1 MQPLPKEYN
10 FTEIE
15 RKWQQK
21 WEEMGIHRYDWN
33 DQKRVPFSIDTPPP
47 YPSGELH
54 MGNVLNWTYFDM
66 VARYKRM
73 RGFNVLFP
81 QGWDC
86 HGLGIEIQVE
96 KARNIRKRDVPPDQF
111 RAWCIEL
118 VEKYIAMMKEG
129 ILKLGCSI
137 DWTTEYRTMNPDY
150 WRRTQLSFIL
160 LYQKGFMYQGT
171 HPVNWCPRCETA
183 IADAEVDYDK
193 REGVLNYIRY
203 PLEGSNEYLLIATS
217 RPEFI
222 PACVAVEVN
231 PQDDRFNKY
240 ISKKIVVPVVNRT
253 VPIIGE
259 ETVDPAFGTG
269 VVQICTY
276 GDKEDVKTVMK
287 HKLPVIMLL
296 TENGRITENGGKY
309 AGLTINQARAAI
321 VQDLTEA
328 GLLEKTEKITQEVG
342 RCDRCKAHVEILER
356 KQWFMK
362 TRQMTEAVEKTAN
375 EVVWY
380 PDYMKTRLIDWARSL
395 DWDWV
400 ISRQRLFATPIPVW
414 YCKNCGELIL
424 AEPEWVP
431 IDPKLEGPRVD
442 KCPKCGSQEFIGER
456 DVFDTWMDS
465 SITCAVHAGWP
476 DRADWKRRFPADM
489 HPSGIDII
497 RTWAYYLMVR
507 HLALFDEKPYKSCLI
522 NGMVLGADGR
532 KMSKSLKN
540 YVAAPEVLN
549 KNGADAARQWAAGGG
564 ATGSDIPFRAPD
576 VEYGR
581 RFLVKLWNVSGFT
594 SKLLADYQPGKTKN
608 VKLQPLDKWII
619 SKAENLTKKVTDA
632 FEKCQFNIAVED
644 IRNFTWHVF
653 CDAYVEAVKDRL
665 YRPEVQGAEAKV
677 AAQQTLYEVLYR
689 ILQLLAPVT
698 PHLTE
703 EIYQTLYADSKGY
716 KSLHVSPWPEFN
728 QAVTDEQAEK
738 RGDLITALI
747 TEVRRE
753 KAEKR
758 MSLNAQIKKLTVY
771 AGDRETADI
780 IAESSEDIVG
790 TCKVV
795 SFKVFPK
802 KLSGEQNE
810 KFIGGKEVVQIGRV
824 IPQFADVHFVAEYEG
839 AAVGKA

>member
-10 FTEIE
+10 FAEIE
-15 RKWQQK
+15 RRWQQK
-21 WEEMGIHRYDWN
+21 WEEMGIFRYDWN
-33 DQKRVPFSIDTPPP
+33 DTNRVSFSIDTPPP

-66 VARYKRM
+66 VARYKRL

-96 KARNIRKRDVPPDQF
+96 KANNIRKRDLPPDQF
-111 RAWCIEL
+111 RGMCMAL

-137 DWTTEYRTMNPDY
+137 DWTTEYKTMDPDY

-160 LYQKGFMYQGT
+160 LHQKGYMYQGT
-171 HPVNWCPRCETA
+171 HPVNWCPHDETA
-183 IADAEVDYDK
+183 IADAEVDYVK
-193 REGVLNYIRY
+193 RDGILNYIRF
-203 PLEGSNEYLLIATS
+203 PLEGTDEHLLIATS

-231 PQDDRFNKY
+231 PSDERFNKY
-240 ISKKIVVPVVNRT
+240 IGKKIVVPLVNRT
-253 VPIIGE
+253 VTIIPE
-259 ETVDPAFGTG
+259 ESVDPEFGTG

-296 TENGRITENGGKY
+296 SENGRINENGGKY
-309 AGLTINQARAAI
+309 HGLTVNQARAAI

-328 GLLEKTEKITQEVG
+328 GLLDHTEKIQHEVG
-342 RCDRCKAHVEILER
+342 VCDRCKAHVEILER

-362 TRQMTEAVEKTAN
+362 TRDLTEAVEKNAN

-380 PDYMKTRLIDWARSL
+380 PDYMKNRLIDWARSL

-414 YCKNCGELIL
+414 YCKSCGELIL
-424 AEPEWVP
+424 AKPEWVP
-431 IDPKLEGPRVD
+431 IDPKLERPKIDR
-442 KCPKCGSQEFIGER
+442 CPKCGGSEFTGET

-476 DRADWKRRFPADM
+476 DRADWKRLFPADV
-489 HPSGIDII
+489 HPSGTDII

-507 HLALFDEKPYKSCLI
+507 HLALFDETAYKSVLI
-522 NGMVLGADGR
+522 NGMVLGQDGR

-540 YVAAPEVLN
+540 YVAAPEALN
-549 KNGADAARQWAAGGG
+549 KYGSDAIRQWAAGGG
-564 ATGSDIPFRAPD
+564 ATGSDIPYRVQD

-581 RFLVKLWNVSGFT
+581 RFLVKLWNVSGFC
-594 SKLLADYQPGKTKN
+594 SKLLADYTP
-608 VKLQPLDKWII
+608 VEADSVELQPLDRWLL
-619 SKAENLTKKVTDA
+619 SKTEKVTQKVTDA
-632 FEKCQFNIAVED
+632 FEKCQFNIAVEE

-653 CDAYVEAVKDRL
+653 CDAYVEAAKDRL
-665 YRPEVQGAEAKV
+665 YRPEVHGQNKRA
-677 AAQQTLYEVLYR
+677 AAQYTLYAVLYR
-689 ILQLLAPVT
+689 VLQMLSPVV

-703 EIYQTLYADSKGY
+703 EIYQTMYAPDKGY
-716 KSLHVSPWPEFN
+716 PSLQQAPWPVFN
-728 QAVTDEQAEK
+728 EALVDEPTEK
-738 RGDLITALI
+738 HGDLIVEFI
-747 TEVRRE
+747 GEVRRE
-753 KAEKR
+753 KAENR
-758 MSLNAQIKKLTVY
+758 MSLNTPIKTLKVY
-771 AGDRETADI
+771 AGDHSAAEALEDGKADI
-780 IAESSEDIVG
+780 AGTLKAETVEILPEEGSGRPVAQ
-790 TCKVV
+790 
-795 SFKVFPK
+795 FPT
-802 KLSGEQNE
+802 
-810 KFIGGKEVVQIGRV
+810 
-824 IPQFADVHFVAEYEG
+824 VHFVAEYQV
-839 AAVGKA
+839 AAKTS